1 KHDLQV
7 EGRSAD
13 DLEHVGGRG
22 LLLQRFAQFVEQP
35 RVLDRDDGLLCEIA
49 YKLYLLVGERPNL
62 LAVDRDG
69 ADQLAFLQHRNGEE
83 RAGTCKVDEGH
94 AGRIGVV
101 SWLGLGIG
109 DLNRLLRRR
118 HPSEPGPRIGAK
130 HRVALPLLG
139 ESRWGIMQR
148 DGPKRAALEEKHVT
162 EFGVTSSCRVLS
174 IFWNTIS
181 RSPGELEM
189 TCSTSDVAV
198 CC

>member
-1 KHDLQV
+1 
-7 EGRSAD
+7 
-13 DLEHVGGRG
+13 
-22 LLLQRFAQFVEQP
+22 
-35 RVLDRDDGLLCEIA
+35 
-49 YKLYLLVGERPNL
+49 
-62 LAVDRDG
+62 
-69 ADQLAFLQHRNGEE
+69 HRNGEE

-130 HRVALPLLG
+130 HRVALPLLRG
-139 ESRWGIMQR
+139 SRWGIMQR

-198 CC
+198 CCCKDSRSSLSRRVFSMAMTACLAKLV